1 MLLEG
6 RFSSYMS
13 HCSKTV
19 CLQVATRL
27 AYGTALAKL
36 GKNNPRVIALDGDTK
51 NSTFADRFK
60 VRTGQSL
67 ISNPKVPITTSTD
80 DIEKSYPEVQYKTFF
95 MLSSAEHEILIAHKN

>member
-6 RFSSYMS
+6 YMS

-60 VRTGQSL
+60 VRTGRL
-67 ISNPKVPITTSTD
+67 LNLNLKVPITTATD
-80 DIEKSYPEVQYKTFF
+80 DKLRAQTPRLNIKLFSCSTQ
-95 MLSSAEHEILIAHKN
+95 LSMEF

>member
-1 MLLEG
+1 
-6 RFSSYMS
+6 MS
-13 HCSKTV
+13 HCSKAV

-67 ISNPKVPITTSTD
+67 ISNPKVPITTATD
-80 DIEKSYPEVQYKTFF
+80 YKLRAMAPRFNIKLFF
-95 MLSSAEHEILIAHKN
+95 MLNSTAHKN